1 MNTPANARMHLV
13 ITGRVQ
19 GVWYRGSAQS
29 EAQGLGLSGWV
40 RNRADGDVEV
50 VAEGP
55 RAALEALVEWCR
67 NGPPMAHVEDVQV
80 RWEEPL
86 QETQDFHIRY

>member
-1 MNTPANARMHLV
+1 MNTKANARIHLV

-19 GVWYRGSAQS
+19 GVWYRASAQ
-29 EAQGLGLSGWV
+29 EQAQTLGLSGWV
-40 RNRADGDVEV
+40 RNQANGDVEV

-55 RAALEALVEWCR
+55 RSALEALLEWCG
-67 NGPPMAHVEDVQV
+67 NGPPMAHVGNVQV

-86 QETQDFHIRY
+86 EETQDFHIRY